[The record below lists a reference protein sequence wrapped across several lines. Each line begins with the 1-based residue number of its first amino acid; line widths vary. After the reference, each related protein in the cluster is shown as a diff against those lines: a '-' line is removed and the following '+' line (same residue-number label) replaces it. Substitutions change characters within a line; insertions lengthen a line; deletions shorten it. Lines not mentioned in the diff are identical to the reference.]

1 MMIIKKR
8 LKRVNTVSETKFVEL
23 QKEIFGLFELEKYNE
38 VHSLI
43 ERAHMEFP
51 GRLDKTIFW
60 SACAYSKQGSQENAI
75 AVLKEGLKKGIWW
88 NPLTLIRDK
97 DLNNLQNSEEFKMI
111 VNECREISENY
122 KYISKP
128 QLFTYGNDKSNT
140 GLFSLHWR
148 GSNVKDFAPYWFD
161 NALLD
166 DLFFAFP
173 QSSQIFGYNAYC
185 WDNRNIA
192 VEEISA
198 SFSDFKEKYN
208 TKQDIIAGASQ
219 GGKLAIE
226 LSLNGNFLGTKGF
239 IAVIP
244 AIQDVASLE
253 SLLMGNGNKIKGC
266 IITGDKDPF
275 YNKTV
280 ELVKLFEENNFQ
292 CKLIVKEGLGHFFP
306 ADFTDL
312 LKEAVEF
319 IHL

>member
-1 MMIIKKR
+1 M
-8 LKRVNTVSETKFVEL
+8 SETKFVEL
-23 QKEIFGLFELEKYNE
+23 QKELFSLFELGKYNE
-38 VHSLI
+38 IHALI
-43 ERAHMEFP
+43 ERAQVEFP
-51 GRLDKTIFW
+51 ERLNKTIFW
-60 SACAYSKQGSQENAI
+60 RACVYSRQGNEENAI

-88 NPLTLIRDK
+88 NPLTLIRDQ
-97 DLNNLQNSEEFKMI
+97 DLNNLQNIEEFKMI
-111 VNECREISENY
+111 VNECKEILENH
-122 KYISKP
+122 KYISHP
-128 QLFTYGNDKSNT
+128 QLFTYGNEKSNT

-161 NALLD
+161 NGLLD
-166 DLFFAFP
+166 DFLFAFP
-173 QSSQIFGYNAYC
+173 QSSQVFGYNAYC
-185 WDNRNIA
+185 WDNQNIA

-208 TKQDIIAGASQ
+208 TDQDIIAGASQ

-226 LSLNGNFLGTKGF
+226 FSLNGNILGTKGF

-244 AIQDVASLE
+244 AIQDVASLV

-280 ELVKLFEENNFQ
+280 ELVKLFEENNVQ
-292 CKLIVKEGLGHFFP
+292 CKLMVKEDLGHFFP

-312 LKEAVEF
+312 LREAIEF
-319 IHL
+319 IHS

>member
-1 MMIIKKR
+1 M
-8 LKRVNTVSETKFVEL
+8 SETKFVEL
-23 QKEIFGLFELEKYNE
+23 QKELFSLFELEKYNE

-43 ERAHMEFP
+43 ERAQVDFP
-51 GRLDKTIFW
+51 ERLDKTIFW
-60 SACAYSKQGSQENAI
+60 RACVYSIQGNEENAI
-75 AVLKEGLKKGIWW
+75 AVLKEGLKKGVWW
-88 NPLTLIRDK
+88 NPLTLIRDP
-97 DLNNLQNSEEFKMI
+97 DLNNLQNNEEFKMI
-111 VNECREISENY
+111 VNECREILKNH
-122 KYISKP
+122 KYITQP
-128 QLFTYGNDKSNT
+128 QLFTYGNEKSNT

-161 NALLD
+161 NGLLD
-166 DLFFAFP
+166 DFLFAFP
-173 QSSQIFGYNAYC
+173 QSSQVFGYNAYC
-185 WDNRNIA
+185 WDNQNIA
-192 VEEISA
+192 VEEISG
-198 SFSDFKEKYN
+198 SFSDFKEKYK

-226 LSLNGNFLGTKGF
+226 LSLNGNILGTKGF

-253 SLLMGNGNKIKGC
+253 SLLMGNENKIKGC

-280 ELVKLFEENNFQ
+280 ELVKLFEKNNFQ
-292 CKLIVKEGLGHFFP
+292 CKLMVKEGLGHFFP

-319 IHL
+319 IHS